1 MYRKNWIAYLFIT
14 PMLLYLIVF
23 LIYPFGVN
31 VYNSFFKYKS
41 VLDRNPIYIGLG
53 NYQELILR
61 RQFKGAIKNTFVL
74 MFFVVLFQVGFAL
87 ILALLLSQINKLSGF
102 YKTAFFIPIVI
113 SATALSLMFM
123 MFF

>member
-1 MYRKNWIAYLFIT
+1 
-14 PMLLYLIVF
+14 MLLFLIVF

-31 VYNSFFKYKS
+31 VYNSFFKYKI

-87 ILALLLSQINKLSGF
+87 ILALLVS
-102 YKTAFFIPIVI
+102 
-113 SATALSLMFM
+113 
-123 MFF
+123 